1 MTPHSTPELKRLAQ
15 AARALFRVCVE
26 LRTAAFLDRPTREI
40 DRYVQRQLRCLG
52 FQTAMAG
59 YRGYPAHCSVSR
71 NSVAVH
77 GVPNG
82 KPLRRG
88 DVFSLDIAAF
98 GSGWAADSAWTYVT
112 AGASNRRRELVH
124 AAWRA
129 FRTLLVGMA
138 DARTLADIA
147 RLSREAADEQGLAV
161 IPEFVGHAIGRRLHE
176 RPVVPFVPGVVAADA
191 TELRDGVAL
200 NIEPV
205 FTTGDTRVEPTED
218 GWAYRTVDGAATA
231 HFEVTVLRTAAGI
244 AVAQF
249 DSIAPDR
256 LPLDLPFGD
265 ETSDR

>member
-1 MTPHSTPELKRLAQ
+1 MIRHNIPELKRLAQ

-26 LRTAAFLDRPTREI
+26 LRTAAFVDRPTREI
-40 DRYVQRQLRCLG
+40 DRYVQRQLSSLG

-71 NSVAVH
+71 NAVAVH
-77 GVPNG
+77 GVPNSE
-82 KPLRRG
+82 PLRRG
-88 DVFSLDIAAF
+88 DVFSVDVAAF
-98 GSGWAADSAWTYVT
+98 GSGWAADSAWTYIT

-147 RLSREAADEQGLAV
+147 RLSREAADEQGLTV

-176 RPVVPFVPGVVAADA
+176 QPAVPFVPGIVAADA
-191 TELRDGVAL
+191 TELRDGVAF

-205 FTTGDTRVEPTED
+205 FTAGDARVEPTED
-218 GWAYRTVDGAATA
+218 GWSYRTADGTATA
-231 HFEVTVLRTAAGI
+231 HFEVTVLRTSSGI

-265 ETSDR
+265 ETPDS